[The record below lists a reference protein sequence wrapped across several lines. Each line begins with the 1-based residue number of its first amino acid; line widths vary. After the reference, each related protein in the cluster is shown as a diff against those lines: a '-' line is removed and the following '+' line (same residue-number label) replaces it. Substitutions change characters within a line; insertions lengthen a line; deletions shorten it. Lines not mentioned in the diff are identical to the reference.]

1 MKKNISWIIE
11 MIMLLS
17 ILLIVFSLLIVSKVD
32 LDYFM
37 LVVGVVY
44 FLNIIISIWIFLT
57 ERNFES
63 KISWLI
69 FIIIFPIVGH
79 ICFIFFGRKEKT
91 EFSRIEY
98 EKQFK
103 LYSNLSFHVENSNE
117 TNYFKNKMS
126 SLTKRNWKN
135 SNVKIYKHCFEAYES
150 LFQDIKNAKEY
161 IHIELYIIKLS
172 EIYEELKLLLIQ
184 KINEGVEVRMII
196 DDFGKWSFSDD
207 EISSMKR
214 EGIKIEIFN
223 KINFPFINM
232 KQSFRLHR
240 KIFIID
246 GIIGYTGG
254 MNISD
259 EYSSFDKKY
268 GYWVDIN
275 VKITGDTCNDFSQL
289 FLFDWAQFKNE
300 KLDTNKYITKQKN
313 EATNSQS
320 LFLEEG
326 PNVSEYILEKSLI
339 NCISFSNKRIRIATP
354 YFIPSK
360 KIIEQ
365 FKFALLEGVDIEIFV
380 PGLADKRY
388 ILEATRIYLNDLI
401 LSGAKVYELK
411 NMFIHSKMGT
421 FDDTYGYI
429 GTINWDMRTFYSNY
443 ESLNFLS
450 GDVIKEMNDIFDDYK
465 KKSTLLLPILKKPGS
480 IKNLFKK
487 LLIKILSPLM

>member
-1 MKKNISWIIE
+1 MKKNINWIIE
-11 MIMLLS
+11 MIILLS
-17 ILLIVFSLLIVSKVD
+17 ILLIIFSLLIVSKVD
-32 LDYFM
+32 LYYF
-37 LVVGVVY
+37 LIAIGVVY
-44 FLNIIISIWIFLT
+44 FLNIIISIFIFIG

-69 FIIIFPIVGH
+69 FIIIFPVVGH
-79 ICFIFFGRKEKT
+79 ICFLFFGRKQKA
-91 EFSRIEY
+91 EFSKREY
-98 EKQFK
+98 EKQFN
-103 LYSNLSFHVENSNE
+103 LYSNSNFDVKNSNE
-117 TNYFKNKMS
+117 TNYFKNKL
-126 SLTKRNWKN
+126 SLLTNRNWKN

-150 LFQDIKNAKEY
+150 LFEDIKKAKKH
-161 IHIELYIIKLS
+161 IHIELYIMKS
-172 EIYEELKLLLIQ
+172 SDIYEELKSLLVQ
-184 KINEGVEVRMII
+184 KINEGVEVRLII

-214 EGIKIEIFN
+214 DGIQIQIFN

-246 GIIGYTGG
+246 GIISYTGG

-275 VKITGDTCNDFSQL
+275 IKITGDICNDFSQL

-300 KLDTNKYITKQKN
+300 KLDTVKYITKQTN
-313 EATNSQS
+313 EIINSQS

-326 PNVSEYILEKSLI
+326 PNISEYILEKSLI
-339 NCISFSNKRIRIATP
+339 NCVSFSSKRIRIATP

-365 FKFALLEGVDIEIFV
+365 FKFALLEGVEIEIFI
-380 PGLADKRY
+380 PGIADKRY
-388 ILEATRIYLNDLI
+388 ILEATRIYLSDLV
-401 LSGAKVYELK
+401 LNGAKVYELK
-411 NMFIHSKMGT
+411 NMFLHSKMAS

-450 GDVIKEMNDIFDDYK
+450 GDVIEEINDIFDDYI
-465 KKSTLLLPILKKPGS
+465 KKSIPLSPILEKKWS
-480 IKNLFKK
+480 LKSLFKK